1 MLGEVLRFA
10 PKGESLAFTAT
21 VDRGE
26 ERIIRSV
33 GEFTSERCKLT
44 AERWV

>member
-1 MLGEVLRFA
+1 MALSSMLREALRLA

-33 GEFTSERCKLT
+33 GEFASEF
-44 AERWV
+44 